1 MLSVEQAMDILNELF
16 ESELKASLDERC
28 LGSDELVALQTLY
41 DYVKHLEGVVRDGRE
56 K

>member
-1 MLSVEQAMDILNELF
+1 MLSVEQAIDILNELF
-16 ESELKASLDERC
+16 ERELKAYGDEKC

-41 DYVKHLEGVVRDGRE
+41 DYAKHLEGMVRDGRE